1 MNVRITPFERAE
13 FGTLVRKCGIEGKE
27 AEKAKLLGGKHDRLP
42 VLKDVGEDGIVIP
55 VYGFQHGGPIVYKA
69 SKHGDPFGHL
79 YYGFDSGLA
88 GVVFVSGRRVKQ
100 LTTRKRKPYTV
111 EQIEAK
117 LIELVQEQS
126 DFETDGAKYWFDCTV
141 DELLEDDVE
150 ESEVECWACG
160 GDGRDGYS
168 ESGYCEVCNGSGT
181 TEG

>member
-1 MNVRITPFERAE
+1 MNGITPFERAE

-42 VLKDVGEDGIVIP
+42 ALKDVGEDGIVIP

-111 EQIEAK
+111 EQIEQY
-117 LIELVQEQS
+117 LIDMVESQS
-126 DFETDGAKYWFDCTV
+126 KWEEACWYGYDEYP
-141 DELLEDDVE
+141 DELDEDVYDQQLL
-150 ESEVECWACG
+150 A
-160 GDGRDGYS
+160 GRIA
-168 ESGYCEVCNGSGT
+168 
-181 TEG
+181 